1 MVEIADKNRFLI
13 NKIINKSNSALLC
26 LIGMIAGF
34 LCSRVLCSIATFLF
48 GVSMLWGINPKLWFK
63 NKWWLLGLAW
73 VVFYALSYFN
83 SSNKALWGIAL
94 QIKLPFLLLPLAFSY
109 MPSFTLQQ
117 IRILTI
123 SIGVLLVAGACYSV
137 SFLITDYYYIMT
149 EYRVSHLLPTPARGD
164 HIRFSLAIVLYI
176 IWAISVFKSLAN
188 KYLQLIVGVCIALLF
203 VYIHI
208 LAAKSGLVS
217 LYVFV
222 IIYSIYLIFTKK
234 RIIGL
239 LIVILVP
246 IIIYIAINFIPTL
259 TKRFNYIAYT
269 FEMFQKGDKSGDYG
283 DIGRLYSY
291 KIATQIIKQYPF
303 FGVGTGDMLNEMSLI
318 YEKEYA
324 EIPKENR
331 LLPHNQFLIVALG
344 CGLPAMA
351 LFIIWFFYPL
361 LLLRRNKESFYF
373 FLVWFLLFIQ
383 LMIEPALEIQY
394 GVLVFL
400 FFLLIQKQL
409 LRK

>member
-1 MVEIADKNRFLI
+1 
-13 NKIINKSNSALLC
+13 
-26 LIGMIAGF
+26 MIAGF
-34 LCSRVLCSIATFLF
+34 LCSRVLCSISTFLF
-48 GVSMLWGINPKLWFK
+48 GISMLWGINPKLWFK

-109 MPSFTLQQ
+109 MPAFSLQQ

-176 IWAISVFKSLAN
+176 IWAISVFKLLAN
-188 KYLQLIVGVCIALLF
+188 KYLQIIVGVCITLLF

-222 IIYSIYLIFTKK
+222 IIYSIYLIFTQK

-239 LIVILVP
+239 IIVLSLP
-246 IIIYIAINFIPTL
+246 IIIYLSINFIPTL
-259 TKRFNYIAYT
+259 SKRFNYIAYT

-291 KIATQIIKQYPF
+291 KIATRIIKQHPI
-303 FGVGTGDMLNEMSLI
+303 FGVGTGNMLSEMSLI
-318 YEKEYA
+318 YEKEYT

-344 CGLPAMA
+344 CGLPAVV
-351 LFIIWFFYPL
+351 LFITWFFYPL
-361 LLLRRNKESFYF
+361 LQLRKNKESFYF
-373 FLVWFLLFIQ
+373 FIVWFLLFIQ

-400 FFLLIQKQL
+400 FFLLLQKQL
-409 LRK
+409 LAK